1 MEKNIQDMLNT
12 KKENNKLQIE
22 DDHIIKEQPKKQDE
36 KIQNDNNFPE
46 EGIKIDNM
54 DMVFEEDFDE
64 ENEKIQEEDE
74 NQDVIIENDN
84 YKSDM
89 DTFNSGYKE
98 DEEEI
103 IIPEYITNTYNYHK
117 DSVVTVKC
125 NRVYSNIM
133 ASGGTDDFLYVTNLK
148 DNKEIYSEKFK
159 ESVSLLDFSYDGSLL
174 ASYCIDGLIS
184 VYKNDK
190 DKEIFTKC
198 FDLETPYDE
207 ITVN

>member
-1 MEKNIQDMLNT
+1 MEKNIQDMINT
-12 KKENNKLQIE
+12 KKENNKMQIE